1 MTFLGIF
8 LYFSVNFSVNFSVG
22 VWAGPGVRAGGL
34 EVGAQR
40 APRLLVFNNQIKL
53 SFMFRFSSLACHVA
67 GLTSPSAYTHTGEEN
82 AFDQK

>member
-8 LYFSVNFSVNFSVG
+8 FGFLCEFLCRGLGGSG
-22 VWAGPGVRAGGL
+22 GPGGWPKSRGPT
-34 EVGAQR
+34 

-53 SFMFRFSSLACHVA
+53 SFMFRFSSPACHVA